1 MFRQLIN
8 TTTIVLLS
16 VGLFMSCRKQ
26 TQLSSPSE
34 DNATGSFT
42 ASILTGDMPSKSYYG
57 KDGAG
62 TFVNRCKLQVWSKN
76 ADTGKDELVYEK
88 CTIVVENEVD
98 HSLSSEFKGISFA
111 KGKAYDFL
119 FWTDCSDKNLSDL
132 YYDTMDLHAVR
143 MAGTYIG
150 NDDRRDAFFASKSF
164 TVTKDFDESVALSRP
179 FAQLNTVSTDF
190 KFIYGQ
196 LPAATRDVT
205 IAGVTPSD
213 TKITF
218 SAPAEF
224 DVLSGEPVGTS
235 QEFASSASAYRKV
248 VVSSDA
254 VVVEERYTLSM
265 DFIFAPTGGI
275 SIPSVGFVASNNG
288 GGMTEVKRTFNDVPL
303 ARNCRTDISGA
314 LLTGG
319 KETVSVSVSWNAA
332 PGTDPD
338 DPETYPY
345 GPPGEAG
352 PELGN
357 ETVPGW

>member
-1 MFRQLIN
+1 
-8 TTTIVLLS
+8 
-16 VGLFMSCRKQ
+16 
-26 TQLSSPSE
+26 
-34 DNATGSFT
+34 
-42 ASILTGDMPSKSYYG
+42 MPSKSYYD

-62 TFVNRCKLQVWSKN
+62 AYVNRCKLQVWSRN
-76 ADTGKDELVYEK
+76 AGTGKDELVYEK
-88 CTIVVENEVD
+88 CTIVVENDVD
-98 HSLSSEFKGISFA
+98 HSLSSEFKGISLA

-119 FWTDCSDKNLSDL
+119 FWTDCSDKSLSDL
-132 YYDTMDLHAVR
+132 YYDTSDLHDVR
-143 MAGTYIG
+143 MKGTYVG

-164 TVTKDFDESVALSRP
+164 TVTKDFDESVSLLRP
-179 FAQLNTVSTDF
+179 FAQLNIVSTDF

-196 LPAATRDVT
+196 LSAATRDAT

-213 TKITF
+213 TKLTF

-224 DVLSGEPVGTS
+224 DVLSGQPVGSS
-235 QEFASSASAYRKV
+235 QEFTSMASAYRKV
-248 VVSSDA
+248 AASSGSVVI
-254 VVVEERYTLSM
+254 EERYTLSM
-265 DFIFAPTGGI
+265 DYIFVATGGI

-288 GGMTEVKRTFNDVPL
+288 GGMAEVKRTFNDVPL

-332 PGTDPD
+332 PESDPD
-338 DPETYPY
+338 VPETYPY